1 MRLDW
6 LLVRVNKDCPVVIR
20 QLNDPEC
27 PAPHPLQ
34 REMTIRDVMNDEPG
48 PTDP

>member
-20 QLNDPEC
+20 QLSDPEC
-27 PAPHPLQ
+27 PAPCSLQ
-34 REMTIRDVMNDEPG
+34 REMTNCIDDEMNDERP
-48 PTDP
+48 